1 MSTPAASPAAS
12 QPASQPASPAAS
24 PKTPRRSQMLPNWTP
39 GAPKRQ
45 AASKRPSDDV
55 SNGLDSKRGRFEGVV
70 TPIRERNKRTPL
82 CPNPAASTDAPRLV
96 RQKGVSGEAALD
108 EIKWD
113 DLDSEDGSDSNDD
126 LDSEG
131 FEMSTPHR
139 PNRKASI
146 NAPKKPARF
155 LERQAGLFGEAAEK
169 AIELIPIGL
178 VSECSAMSTPHRPN
192 RKASTDAPK
201 KPKGRPLLHRSD
213 GVDESLLVKKEK

>member
-1 MSTPAASPAAS
+1 
-12 QPASQPASPAAS
+12 
-24 PKTPRRSQMLPNWTP
+24 MLPNWTP

-82 CPNPAASTDAPRLV
+82 CPNPAASTDAPR
-96 RQKGVSGEAALD
+96 
-108 EIKWD
+108 
-113 DLDSEDGSDSNDD
+113 
-126 LDSEG
+126 
-131 FEMSTPHR
+131 
-139 PNRKASI
+139 
-146 NAPKKPARF
+146 